1 MARTFKRS
9 PSSLAVLGLLYERP
23 MHPYLMQQLIK
34 ERGKEKVINMERRA
48 SLYQTISQ
56 LQQAGLIRV
65 RETVREERRPERTV
79 YELTDEGS
87 QTLQNWLREA
97 LSTPA
102 KEFPEFPAAISFL
115 PLLSMDDVRQQL
127 ETRAGTLVGMM
138 RQIEETLRTSSSYVP
153 RLFLLE
159 DEYLLVT
166 LEAELRWVQSLVDD
180 LRTGRLTWNEAWL
193 RKYMSLEQDG

>member
-1 MARTFKRS
+1 
-9 PSSLAVLGLLYERP
+9 

-65 RETVREERRPERTV
+65 RETVRSERRPERTV

-87 QTLQNWLREA
+87 QTLQDWLREA

-115 PLLSMDDVRQQL
+115 PLLSLDDALQQL
-127 ETRAGTLVGMM
+127 ETRADTLVGML
-138 RQIEETLRTSSSYVP
+138 RQVEASLRASSSTVP

-159 DEYLLVT
+159 DEYLRT
-166 LEAELRWVQSLVDD
+166 ALEAELSWVRSLVED
-180 LRTGRLTWNEAWL
+180 LRGGRLTWNEAWL
-193 RKYMSLEQDG
+193 RQYMSLEQDG